1 MQGEQQ
7 EADELR
13 RLHLRLERANE
24 HVNQLQSRLASQQG
38 CSSPSKCADQL
49 AEAQRAQHAQ
59 QLEIGSLRQQLDAW
73 QADASSGN
81 SDAEVAEAQ
90 RAQQAAQL
98 EIKALRQQ
106 LETCQAGNSGGK
118 DDELEALKAEVAS
131 LRSTLAQTSDLSDC
145 ATQASRKDQQVVGSG
160 IDPEQHPSTT
170 MMDSLSSQSCSL
182 DSAPADW
189 QRLAVQDAQVFCHQL
204 GRLQQEHKQ
213 LQATV
218 RDQCTLISQQS
229 DKLEQQ
235 SGRLIQA
242 ASDLTEKAA
251 ALQHCSDQV
260 ALLQSKLIDS
270 KSVTSLQAD
279 QLAVLQAEVDQLRC
293 SLVTAEK
300 SLATAES
307 SAGGI
312 SGQQVQEL
320 QREVG
325 DLKSEL
331 QVIEHCSACG
341 SLYAVLSCLDLMFDM
356 VGDCEICLYSLSPP
370 SHTLATQTFHLVLL
384 TYM

>member
-1 MQGEQQ
+1 MQGQQQ

-24 HVNQLQSRLASQQG
+24 HVNQLQSWLASQQG
-38 CSSPSKCADQL
+38 CSFPSKCADQL
-49 AEAQRAQHAQ
+49 AEAKRAQHAQ
-59 QLEIGSLRQQLDAW
+59 QLEISSLRQQLNAW
-73 QADASSGN
+73 QADASSSN
-81 SDAEVAEAQ
+81 SDVEVAEAQ

-106 LETCQAGNSGGK
+106 LETCQAGSIGGK

-131 LRSTLAQTSDLSDC
+131 LRTALAQTSERSHC
-145 ATQASRKDQQVVGSG
+145 ATQASRDNQQVVGSSS
-160 IDPEQHPSTT
+160 DHEQHQSTT
-170 MMDSLSSQSCSL
+170 PVDSLSSQSCSL
-182 DSAPADW
+182 ESAPADW
-189 QRLAVQDAQVFCHQL
+189 RRLAVQEERVFCHQL

-218 RDQCTLISQQS
+218 SDQCALISQHS

-235 SGRLIQA
+235 SNILTQA

-251 ALQHCSDQV
+251 ALQHCSDQA
-260 ALLQSKLIDS
+260 ALLQSKLTDS

-279 QLAVLQAEVDQLRC
+279 QLAVLQAEVDQLC
-293 SLVTAEK
+293 SSLATAER

-307 SAGGI
+307 SAAGS
-312 SGQQVQEL
+312 SGEQVQKL
-320 QREVG
+320 QQEVT

-331 QVIEHCSACG
+331 QVIKRCSACS
-341 SLYAVLSCLDLMFDM
+341 SLCAASSLMFEM
-356 VGDCEICLYSLSPP
+356 AGDC
-370 SHTLATQTFHLVLL
+370 V
-384 TYM
+384 

>member
-13 RLHLRLERANE
+13 RLQLRLERANE
-24 HVNQLQSRLASQQG
+24 HVKQLQSRLAGQQDS
-38 CSSPSKCADQL
+38 SSPSKCAHQL
-49 AEAQRAQHAQ
+49 
-59 QLEIGSLRQQLDAW
+59 
-73 QADASSGN
+73 
-81 SDAEVAEAQ
+81 AEAQ

-106 LETCQAGNSGGK
+106 LETCQAGSSGGGK
-118 DDELEALKAEVAS
+118 DDELEVLKAEVTS
-131 LRSTLAQTSDLSDC
+131 LPTALAQTSELSDC
-145 ATQASRKDQQVVGSG
+145 ATQVPRDNQQVVGSST
-160 IDPEQHPSTT
+160 DQEQQKSTIVV
-170 MMDSLSSQSCSL
+170 DSLSSQSCSL

-189 QRLAVQDAQVFCHQL
+189 QRLAVQEDQVFCNQL

-218 RDQCTLISQQS
+218 SDQCALISQQS
-229 DKLEQQ
+229 DKLDQQ
-235 SGRLIQA
+235 SGRLTQA

-260 ALLQSKLIDS
+260 ALLQSKLTDS

-279 QLAVLQAEVDQLRC
+279 QLAVLQAEVDQLC
-293 SLVTAEK
+293 SSLATAER

-307 SAGGI
+307 SAAGS
-312 SGQQVQEL
+312 SGEQVQEL
-320 QREVG
+320 QQEIA

-331 QVIEHCSACG
+331 QVIKRCSARS
-341 SLYAVLSCLDLMFDM
+341 SLCAASSSLDLIFDM
-356 VGDCEICLYSLSPP
+356 VGDC
-370 SHTLATQTFHLVLL
+370 V
-384 TYM
+384 

>member
-1 MQGEQQ
+1 M
-7 EADELR
+7 R

-24 HVNQLQSRLASQQG
+24 HVNQLQSRLASQQD

-49 AEAQRAQHAQ
+49 AEAKHAQQAQ

-73 QADASSGN
+73 QADASSSN
-81 SDAEVAEAQ
+81 SDAEIAEAQ
-90 RAQQAAQL
+90 RAQHAAQL

-106 LETCQAGNSGGK
+106 LETFQAGSSGGK
-118 DDELEALKAEVAS
+118 DDELEAPKAEVAS
-131 LRSTLAQTSDLSDC
+131 LRTALAQTSEPSDC
-145 ATQASRKDQQVVGSG
+145 ATQASRDHQQVVGSST
-160 IDPEQHPSTT
+160 DQEQHQSTT
-170 MMDSLSSQSCSL
+170 PVDSLSSQSCSL

-189 QRLAVQDAQVFCHQL
+189 QRLAVQEEQVFCHQL

-218 RDQCTLISQQS
+218 SDQYALISQQS
-229 DKLEQQ
+229 DRLEQQ
-235 SGRLIQA
+235 SSRLTQA

-260 ALLQSKLIDS
+260 ALLQSKLTDS

-279 QLAVLQAEVDQLRC
+279 QLAVLQAEVDQLRN
-293 SLVTAEK
+293 SLATAER

-307 SAGGI
+307 SAPGS
-312 SGQQVQEL
+312 SGEQVQEL
-320 QREVG
+320 QQEVA

-331 QVIEHCSACG
+331 QVIERCFACSVLCAVSHC
-341 SLYAVLSCLDLMFDM
+341 L
-356 VGDCEICLYSLSPP
+356 I
-370 SHTLATQTFHLVLL
+370 
-384 TYM
+384 

>member
-1 MQGEQQ
+1 LQGEQQ

-73 QADASSGN
+73 QADASSSNG
-81 SDAEVAEAQ
+81 DAEVAEAQ
-90 RAQQAAQL
+90 RAQQAVQL

-131 LRSTLAQTSDLSDC
+131 LRTTLAQTSELSDC
-145 ATQASRKDQQVVGSG
+145 ATQAAKNDQQVVGSST
-160 IDPEQHPSTT
+160 DPEQHQSTT
-170 MMDSLSSQSCSL
+170 PVDSLSSQTCSL

-189 QRLAVQDAQVFCHQL
+189 QRLAVQEEQVFCRQL

-218 RDQCTLISQQS
+218 SGQCALISQQS
-229 DKLEQQ
+229 DKLDQQ
-235 SGRLIQA
+235 SGRLTQA
-242 ASDLTEKAA
+242 ASDLTEKGA

-260 ALLQSKLIDS
+260 ALLQSKLTDS

-279 QLAVLQAEVDQLRC
+279 QLAVLQAEVDQLR
-293 SLVTAEK
+293 S
-300 SLATAES
+300 SLATAERSLATAGTLAAGS
-307 SAGGI
+307 SGE
-312 SGQQVQEL
+312 QVQEL
-320 QREVG
+320 QREVA

-331 QVIEHCSACG
+331 QVIDRCSAC
-341 SLYAVLSCLDLMFDM
+341 SVLCAVSHCL
-356 VGDCEICLYSLSPP
+356 IQCLKWWE
-370 SHTLATQTFHLVLL
+370 TV
-384 TYM
+384 

>member
-1 MQGEQQ
+1 M
-7 EADELR
+7 R

-24 HVNQLQSRLASQQG
+24 HVNQLQSRLTSQQG

-59 QLEIGSLRQQLDAW
+59 QLEISSLRQPLDAW
-73 QADASSGN
+73 QADASSSN

-106 LETCQAGNSGGK
+106 LDTCQAGSSGGK
-118 DDELEALKAEVAS
+118 DDELEALKAEVTS
-131 LRSTLAQTSDLSDC
+131 LRAALAQTSELSHC
-145 ATQASRKDQQVVGSG
+145 ATQASRDDQQVVGSST
-160 IDPEQHPSTT
+160 DQEQYQSTT
-170 MMDSLSSQSCSL
+170 LVDGLSSQSCSL

-189 QRLAVQDAQVFCHQL
+189 QRLAVQEEQVFCHQL

-218 RDQCTLISQQS
+218 SGQCTLISQQS

-235 SGRLIQA
+235 SGRLTQA

-260 ALLQSKLIDS
+260 ALLQSKLTDS

-279 QLAVLQAEVDQLRC
+279 QLAVLQAEVDQLRS
-293 SLVTAEK
+293 SLATAER

-307 SAGGI
+307 SAAGS
-312 SGQQVQEL
+312 SGEQVQEL
-320 QREVG
+320 QHEVA
-325 DLKSEL
+325 DLNSEL
-331 QVIEHCSACG
+331 QVIERCSACR
-341 SLYAVLSCLDLMFDM
+341 SLCAA
-356 VGDCEICLYSLSPP
+356 
-370 SHTLATQTFHLVLL
+370 SHLL
-384 TYM
+384 I

>member
-1 MQGEQQ
+1 MQGQQQ

-24 HVNQLQSRLASQQG
+24 HVNQLQSRLAS
-38 CSSPSKCADQL
+38 CSSPSECADQL
-49 AEAQRAQHAQ
+49 AEAKRAQHAQ
-59 QLEIGSLRQQLDAW
+59 QLEISSLRQQLDAW
-73 QADASSGN
+73 QADASSSN
-81 SDAEVAEAQ
+81 SDAKVVEAQ

-118 DDELEALKAEVAS
+118 DDELEALIAEVAS
-131 LRSTLAQTSDLSDC
+131 LRTALAQTSELSDC
-145 ATQASRKDQQVVGSG
+145 ATQASRDNQQVVGSST
-160 IDPEQHPSTT
+160 DQEQHQSTT
-170 MMDSLSSQSCSL
+170 PVDSLSSQSCSL
-182 DSAPADW
+182 DAAPADW
-189 QRLAVQDAQVFCHQL
+189 QRLAMQEEQVFCHQL
-204 GRLQQEHKQ
+204 GRLQKEHKQ

-218 RDQCTLISQQS
+218 GDQCALISQQS

-235 SGRLIQA
+235 NGRLTQA

-260 ALLQSKLIDS
+260 ALLQSKLTDS

-279 QLAVLQAEVDQLRC
+279 QLAVLQAEVDQLQS
-293 SLVTAEK
+293 SLATAER

-307 SAGGI
+307 LAAG
-312 SGQQVQEL
+312 SSDEQVQEL
-320 QREVG
+320 QREVA

-331 QVIEHCSACG
+331 QVSSAI
-341 SLYAVLSCLDLMFDM
+341 LLAVGC
-356 VGDCEICLYSLSPP
+356 VQR
-370 SHTLATQTFHLVLL
+370 HHLLI
-384 TYM
+384 